1 MDDEEWG
8 DRLAEEFA
16 AEMPILRDRIGA
28 DTESPYLR

>member
-1 MDDEEWG
+1 MDDEEW
-8 DRLAEEFA
+8 LEEVTREFV